1 VQGPASPFRV
11 PRPQKSHAM
20 LSFWER
26 EMGGAEPFGLRRQSG
41 HKNRDRGSRPPKA
54 GTQATLLPASMVAH
68 AHFSEASSL
77 VQVPGRTRSKTGRR
91 PLPFPPRAGFQAEPL
106 RLLANYRPA
115 GKGSTILLKE
125 PQALDDWPLPLGR
138 N

>member
-1 VQGPASPFRV
+1 MQGPASPFRV

-77 VQVPGRTRSKTGRR
+77 VQVPGRTRSEPGRR
-91 PLPFPPRAGFQAEPL
+91 PFRFSPKQASQAEPL

-115 GKGSTILLKE
+115 GKGSTIVVERAPSSLTTGLF
-125 PQALDDWPLPLGR
+125 P
-138 N
+138 